1 MPRKTVFLNI
11 GILVFVTIKVDG
23 RDMQVSVDSGAMVIV
38 INRNELDQNII
49 FLDTVELQSNN
60 GSSFS

>member
-38 INRNELDQNII
+38 INRNEL
-49 FLDTVELQSNN
+49 V
-60 GSSFS
+60 